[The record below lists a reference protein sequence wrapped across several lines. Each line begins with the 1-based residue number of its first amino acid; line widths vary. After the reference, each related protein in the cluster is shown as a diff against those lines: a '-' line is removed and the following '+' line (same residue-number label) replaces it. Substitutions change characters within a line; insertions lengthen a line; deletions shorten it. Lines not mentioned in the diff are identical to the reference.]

1 MNLAAL
7 PAVHPIA
14 AQLGRVNGLLA
25 QHEGNVEQ
33 ARKSFGDSL
42 AILQALYGSQHWR
55 VIRARQELQRAAS

>member
-14 AQLGRVNGLLA
+14 AQLSRVNGLLA
-25 QHEGNVEQ
+25 QHEGNAEQ

-55 VIRARQELQRAAS
+55 VIRARQELQRAAA